1 MRNRYMSFNFDKLLE
16 QGKGAAE
23 DVIKN
28 RKEVTDVLNDLQGS
42 LSQFLGIPVKF
53 EERIE
58 YVEDNLDPISR
69 LGLQYKPKEK
79 TGFNVVNIV
88 SEEVGISRE
97 VFKLKPS
104 DDVYPVTIVRDRN
117 HSVADNQ
124 SEFASSI
131 GQIASNSQ
139 FHLQL
144 RSFKR
149 QVEEKLKEKPQDVP
163 KSE

>member
-1 MRNRYMSFNFDKLLE
+1 MSFNFDELLE

-28 RKEVTDVLNDLQGS
+28 RKEIKDVFNDLQDS
-42 LSQFLGIPVKF
+42 LSKFLEIPIKF

-58 YVEDNLDPISR
+58 YVGDKLDAISR
-69 LGLQYKPKEK
+69 LALQFKPKEK

-88 SEEVGISRE
+88 SEEVGISRV
-97 VFKLKPS
+97 VFKLKRS
-104 DDVYPVTIVRDRN
+104 DDVYPITIVRDRN